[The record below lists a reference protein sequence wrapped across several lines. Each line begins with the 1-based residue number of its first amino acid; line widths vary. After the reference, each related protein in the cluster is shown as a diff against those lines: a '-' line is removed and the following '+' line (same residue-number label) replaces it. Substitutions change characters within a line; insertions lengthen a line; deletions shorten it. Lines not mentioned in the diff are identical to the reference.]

1 MTTQNI
7 NEKIRELKEL
17 TRMAEEIEAEQE
29 AIKDEL
35 KREMELRQVD
45 EISTNEYKV
54 RYKQVT
60 STRFD
65 STAFK
70 SKYADLYEQFTKTTT
85 FKRFSI
91 A

>member
-1 MTTQNI
+1 MTATSI

-17 TRMAEEIEAEQE
+17 TRMAEEIEAEKE

-35 KREMELRQVD
+35 KKEMELRQVD

-54 RYKQVT
+54 RFKEVT

-85 FKRFSI
+85 SKRFSI

>member
-1 MTTQNI
+1 MTTISI
-7 NEKIRELKEL
+7 NEKVRKLKEL
-17 TRMAEEIEAEQE
+17 TRWAEEIAAEQE

-85 FKRFSI
+85 SKRFSI

>member
-1 MTTQNI
+1 MTTISI
-7 NEKIRELKEL
+7 NEKVRKLKEL
-17 TRMAEEIEAEQE
+17 TRWAEEIEAEQE

-35 KREMELRQVD
+35 KKEMELRQVD

-70 SKYADLYEQFTKTTT
+70 NKYADLYEQFTKTTT
-85 FKRFSI
+85 SKRFSI